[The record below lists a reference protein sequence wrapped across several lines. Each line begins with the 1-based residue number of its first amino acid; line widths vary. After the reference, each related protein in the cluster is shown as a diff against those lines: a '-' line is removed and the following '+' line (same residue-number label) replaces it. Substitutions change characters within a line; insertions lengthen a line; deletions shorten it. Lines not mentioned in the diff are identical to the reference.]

1 MFLYTAR
8 LFIAPF
14 DAGLNMRP
22 INRMRRVSEE
32 GRRLIE
38 GRERV
43 PTMRRTLVTFASRLA
58 QGSH

>member
-8 LFIAPF
+8 LFIAAF

-43 PTMRRTLVTFASRLA
+43 PTMRRTIVTVASRLA